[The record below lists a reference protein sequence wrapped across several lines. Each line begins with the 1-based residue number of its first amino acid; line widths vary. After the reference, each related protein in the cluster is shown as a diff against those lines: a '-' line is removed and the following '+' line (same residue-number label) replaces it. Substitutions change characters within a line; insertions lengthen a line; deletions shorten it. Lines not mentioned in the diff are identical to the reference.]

1 MDAGNIIYIIAV
13 IIYFIYTA
21 IKKGKKNEE
30 ENLPDQRNEE
40 GPNQRPPS
48 FEDLLREIRG
58 GQQERERD
66 LEQSGQGTVIENRK
80 HVIKT
85 PKIDQEKYQT
95 SSDKLEKDNSS
106 YSKYNQYSGSD
117 PNLSTPKLQTL
128 DEQVSISSSLTGL
141 GVSETRSGKR
151 KKPKSNRYQKMLS
164 NPRSVK
170 DAIILSEILNRKH
183 F

>member
-1 MDAGNIIYIIAV
+1 MDAGNIIYIVAV

-30 ENLPDQRNEE
+30 TNQPDREQESE
-40 GPNQRPPS
+40 TGQRPPS

-66 LEQSGQGTVIENRK
+66 LEQSGQGKVVEARK
-80 HVIKT
+80 NISKT
-85 PKIDQEKYQT
+85 PKLEPEKYQT
-95 SSDKLEKDNSS
+95 SSDKLEKRDLEKN
-106 YSKYNQYSGSD
+106 KYNQYTGADS
-117 PNLSTPKLQTL
+117 NLETPKLQTL
-128 DEQVSISSSLTGL
+128 DEQISLSSSLKGL
-141 GVSETRSGKR
+141 AVSESRGGQRQLAKNN
-151 KKPKSNRYQKMLS
+151 KYQKILS
-164 NPRSVK
+164 DPRSVK